1 MTTKVVSYQDGPRIT
16 VAELAKSPTLIPE
29 RILSLGDAGFLVDS
43 VLRKG
48 DDAPSGVVLFSE
60 STPLF
65 TDDDPMVLEEFGQIP
80 ATSGQMGTRKV
91 VRTVRRA
98 LGLRVSKQMIDR
110 NAMRA
115 VMDRIKQV
123 RNTMVRAWEDAFF
136 SAIIAN
142 PNVQTLAT
150 DAPWNGASTVT
161 HIRKDINS
169 ARYLIKTAASD
180 AAGKQKLGFIADTL
194 ILSTEI
200 ELDFLDSDEVTKPY
214 EGGNVADQNLK
225 FTGKLPKQFLGLD
238 VLVSWRLTVYAPSTA
253 IVMER
258 NTAGFISDERSL
270 EATPMYPEGNGPNGG
285 PTESYRTDTTRQSA
299 IGLDQPKAICL
310 ITGVTTGQTF
320 PVSGG
325 TITLTS

>member
-1 MTTKVVSYQDGPRIT
+1 MATTKVVSYQDQPRIT
-16 VAELAKSPTLIPE
+16 LGELVKAPTAIPE
-29 RILSLGDAGFLVDS
+29 RILQMSDNGFLVDA

-48 DDAPSGVVLFSE
+48 DDAPSGAVLYSE
-60 STPLF
+60 STPLYA
-65 TDDDPMVLEEFGQIP
+65 DDDPAIMEEFGEIP
-80 ATSGQMGTRKV
+80 VTSGQMGTRKV

-110 NAMRA
+110 NAVRA
-115 VMDRIKQV
+115 VLDRIKQV

-136 SAIIAN
+136 SAMIAN
-142 PNVQTLAT
+142 PNVQTLTT
-150 DAPWNGASTVT
+150 DQPWGSNTS
-161 HIRKDINS
+161 HIRKDINA
-169 ARYLIKTAASD
+169 ARYVVKNASSD
-180 AAGKQKLGFIADTL
+180 AEGKQKLGYEANTL

-225 FTGKLPKQFLGLD
+225 FTGKLPKKFLNLD
-238 VLVSWRLTVYAPSTA
+238 VLVSWRLAVYAPSTA
-253 IVMER
+253 VVMER

-285 PTESYRTDTTRQSA
+285 PTESHRCDTTRQSA

-310 ITGVTTGQTF
+310 ITGVTTGETF
-320 PVSGG
+320 PTDGSTV
-325 TITLTS
+325 TA